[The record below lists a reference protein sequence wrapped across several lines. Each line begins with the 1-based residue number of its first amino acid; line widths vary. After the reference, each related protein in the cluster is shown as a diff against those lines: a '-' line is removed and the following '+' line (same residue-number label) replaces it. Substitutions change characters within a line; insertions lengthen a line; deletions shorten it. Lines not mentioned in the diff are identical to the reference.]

1 MDEKLMRSLINPEL
15 LDNYNKSAGFDL
27 RHLDTFK
34 PACDKQELANLKDDP
49 DVHIYE
55 KMIPGPEGAPDIKL
69 RIYEPTDRTANLFH
83 AVCSSTVAAF
93 YSEAYTDKR
102 YVLAYVQ
109 KRKYGCCVRRIQ
121 IITYV

>member
-1 MDEKLMRSLINPEL
+1 MDEKLIRSLIDPEL
-15 LDNYNKSAGFDL
+15 LDNYDKSAGFDL

-69 RIYEPTDRTANLFH
+69 RIYEQTEQLSRFH
-83 AVCSSTVAAF
+83 AVCSSTAAAS
-93 YSEAYTDKR
+93 YSEAYTDKTIC
-102 YVLAYVQ
+102 A
-109 KRKYGCCVRRIQ
+109 CVCAK
-121 IITYV
+121 T